1 MKHSRSIRNGAW
13 TTRSSAIHRANNAT
27 SHSCRDLTRTRR
39 VDPRSPSFADDQI
52 RRESHPVSA
61 QIACAAS
68 TTRPSFARSS
78 ASLRDCRRRCSR
90 SRIDRPGYAKPLS
103 TAIAALCVRAIWNGE
118 GALEI
123 IPGLGA
129 LNERQ
134 LAFTAISEIPVFGNR
149 AAAISCC
156 REAPTNALVAID
168 CTRGVQRRH
177 RRSASRTAVATTS
190 VRLRQLTRRE

>member
-1 MKHSRSIRNGAW
+1 M
-13 TTRSSAIHRANNAT
+13 RAG
-27 SHSCRDLTRTRR
+27 HLD
-39 VDPRSPSFADDQI
+39 
-52 RRESHPVSA
+52 
-61 QIACAAS
+61 
-68 TTRPSFARSS
+68 
-78 ASLRDCRRRCSR
+78 
-90 SRIDRPGYAKPLS
+90 
-103 TAIAALCVRAIWNGE
+103 GE
-118 GALEI
+118 GALGL

-177 RRSASRTAVATTS
+177 RRSAMPHRGRYTERPAPATDAARVGQDAV
-190 VRLRQLTRRE
+190 